1 MHDTLE
7 NGRKVRSLNI
17 IDDFNREIL
26 EVSIE
31 TSLPSAKV
39 ISKLEELIEW
49 RGKPEKIRVD
59 NGPEFISEKLK
70 SWCEFHEIEL
80 HFIQPGKPAQNSLIE
95 RFNRTFRT
103 DFLENLQQMRNYA
116 EVWMWKYNNERP
128 HSALMYLTPR
138 GFLLKYGKLA
148 QAKAN
153 EFPTFQQNLP
163 TSTTEILTKNST
175 FE

>member
-1 MHDTLE
+1 MDL
-7 NGRKVRSLNI
+7 NLFRRSSKAGVSFMKLS
-17 IDDFNREIL
+17 FTSFSREP
-26 EVSIE
+26 
-31 TSLPSAKV
+31 T
-39 ISKLEELIEW
+39 
-49 RGKPEKIRVD
+49 
-59 NGPEFISEKLK
+59 
-70 SWCEFHEIEL
+70 
-80 HFIQPGKPAQNSLIE
+80 QNSLIE

-103 DFLENLQQMRNYA
+103 DFLDIYLFENLQQMRNYA

-175 FE
+175 FEC